1 MAYHLLPILPSSW
14 IYQIQGLPAINT
26 TLLDSHL
33 DWPENSLSISK
44 QIPNLECPW
53 TWWECPESLMEM
65 RAVRVSL
72 EDHTN
77 FAKLIPAIQ
86 PDPHPQPPHPADRN
100 LLRPLATLGKSAAM
114 TSGVSFLRRT
124 EYISSEQGKSRF
136 ESSTSKGLV
145 KSTGKNRVRK
155 PVAADRND
163 PINLLRGIAKGFDIA
178 YPKDA
183 YTGPDGEGGL
193 RAAPIASVEKKD
205 WETPRNPKNPS
216 LKLLDAYPLLPDL
229 AAFPDSGGYMTM
241 KFTTNPL
248 AAAPIYDR
256 RLDVALLRPLEMR
269 PEIEAEVA
277 AAQAAYAEDPTKPP
291 PGPPPYDYEYFLP
304 MHAEAVPSINRKM
317 DVTEPNRN
325 NSELYA
331 YDKVK
336 NENLNAFRYERLRTY
351 ETAKVESESED
362 PYAETALALYD
373 PSPVDDGLLP
383 EKQKAAYYY
392 PILQKSVIR
401 PRRAQNMARIGMLGA
416 LKKEESMREDGEGR
430 IDYADIVPRDP
441 DADEVERRE
450 AHRAACDIVVG
461 D

>member
-1 MAYHLLPILPSSW
+1 MSFA
-14 IYQIQGLPAINT
+14 NV
-26 TLLDSHL
+26 
-33 DWPENSLSISK
+33 NS
-44 QIPNLECPW
+44 
-53 TWWECPESLMEM
+53 
-65 RAVRVSL
+65 
-72 EDHTN
+72 
-77 FAKLIPAIQ
+77 AIQ

-163 PINLLRGIAKGFDIA
+163 PINILRGIAKGFDIA
-178 YPKDA
+178 YPDDA

-193 RAAPIASVEKKD
+193 RAAPIAPQEKKD
-205 WETPRNPKNPS
+205 WETPRNPKNSS
-216 LKLLDAYPLLPDL
+216 LKVLDTYPLLPDL
-229 AAFPDSGGYMTM
+229 AAFPDSGGYMMM

-248 AAAPIYDR
+248 AAAPVYDH

-304 MHAEAVPSINRKM
+304 MHAEAVENINRKM
-317 DVTEPNRN
+317 DVTDPERN
-325 NSELYA
+325 SSSLYA
-331 YDKVK
+331 YGRVK

-373 PSPVDDGLLP
+373 ISAHDGSPAK
-383 EKQKAAYYY
+383 KQKAAYYY

-416 LKKEESMREDGEGR
+416 LKKEESMRDDGENR

-450 AHRAACDIVVG
+450 AHRAACDIVIDG
-461 D
+461 